1 MALYTDGLALFGHE
15 STAEGRDLKS
25 AVQRALTAQGVSH
38 PVAPSPQAQGRI
50 ERRFGSLQG
59 RVVTLLGYEKVPSF
73 AHAQVDLQAE
83 IDPSTAPSSGP
94 RSCPLTT
101 NQTGPYRMA

>member
-1 MALYTDGLALFGHE
+1 MGLPMALHPDGQALFDHE

-38 PVAPSPQAQGRI
+38 FVAPSPQAKGKI
-50 ERRFGSLQG
+50 ERRFGTLQG
-59 RVVTLLGYEKVPSF
+59 RVVPLLGYEKVQSF

-94 RSCPLTT
+94 R
-101 NQTGPYRMA
+101 